1 MIEHF
6 KCALDRGE
14 YIACIS
20 MDISKAFDCLPHCLT
35 ICKLHAHGLSRDA
48 CTLIASYLYQRK
60 QRVKIGNVKSE
71 WQEISK
77 DVPQGSILGPLIFNI
92 FMNDLFYFV
101 KRGHLFN
108 YADNNS
114 VSVNSKELNIVS
126 QLLQSEAE
134 VTVRWFCS
142 NAMEANPSKFQ
153 GILFKGN
160 KQASDFKISVG
171 GHNIEFSKSM
181 TTLGICIDKNLNFD
195 LHIKD
200 ICLKASRQISALQRM
215 TGLLDLASR
224 KAIYTSFISSNFN
237 SCQLVWFFTSRAS
250 IDKIQKL
257 QERALRFVLKDSISD
272 YETLL
277 SKSDFDSFRISSVKT
292 MAVEIYNILNGMSPE
307 YLSTLF
313 SKSNVLYQ
321 LRDGNKLTQPLKRT
335 TTFGIK
341 YLAYFGTHPWN
352 MLPHHI
358 KNSVSLREFKSMIG
372 KWSGPTCHCCVRT
385 WVVWYH
391 SVLVFY
397 YRFIAH
403 CLFNIFTESI
413 YNITLLL
420 KFLSKFRLE
429 NSLSYICIYLIIIIY
444 SISELYNVSLFID
457 IFIAFWWYVFLLVL
471 FHIAYG
477 LFPYYWCYFS

>member
-1 MIEHF
+1 MSCFVFFSLQRLRLEYSKSHGISAHL
-6 KCALDRGE
+6 AL
-14 YIACIS
+14 
-20 MDISKAFDCLPHCLT
+20 
-35 ICKLHAHGLSRDA
+35 
-48 CTLIASYLYQRK
+48 
-60 QRVKIGNVKSE
+60 
-71 WQEISK
+71 
-77 DVPQGSILGPLIFNI
+77 FNI

-101 KRGHLFN
+101 KHGNLFN
-108 YADNNS
+108 YADDNS

-160 KQASDFKISVG
+160 KQASDFKVSVG
-171 GHNIEFSKSM
+171 GQNIEFSKSM
-181 TTLGICIDKNLNFD
+181 TSLGICIDENLNFD

-200 ICLKASRQISALQRM
+200 ICLKASRQISALQRL

-237 SCQLVWFFTSRAS
+237 YCPLVWFFTSRAS
-250 IDKIQKL
+250 INKIQKL
-257 QERALRFVLKDSISD
+257 QERALRFVLKDSTSD

-292 MAVEIYNILNGMSPE
+292 MAVEIYKILNGMGPE

-313 SKSNVLYQ
+313 SKSNVPYQ

-341 YLAYFGTHPWN
+341 SLAYFGTHLWN

-372 KWSGPTCHCCVRT
+372 KWSGPTCHCCVCT
-385 WVVWYH
+385 LVVWYH

-397 YRFIAH
+397 YRCIA
-403 CLFNIFTESI
+403 
-413 YNITLLL
+413 
-420 KFLSKFRLE
+420 
-429 NSLSYICIYLIIIIY
+429 SLS
-444 SISELYNVSLFID
+444 F
-457 IFIAFWWYVFLLVL
+457 
-471 FHIAYG
+471 
-477 LFPYYWCYFS
+477 